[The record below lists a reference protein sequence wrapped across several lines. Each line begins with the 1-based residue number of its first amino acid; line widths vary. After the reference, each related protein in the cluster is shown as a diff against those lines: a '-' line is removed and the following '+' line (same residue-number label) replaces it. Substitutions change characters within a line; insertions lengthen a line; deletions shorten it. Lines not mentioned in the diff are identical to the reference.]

1 MLMYRYANMGQ
12 LRDGFIEINNNLF
25 FSKQLWL
32 CVTTTTI
39 KRRQKEGLNLY
50 KQKRKMKESQ
60 NVLLDFQD

>member
-1 MLMYRYANMGQ
+1 MLMYRYANMWQ